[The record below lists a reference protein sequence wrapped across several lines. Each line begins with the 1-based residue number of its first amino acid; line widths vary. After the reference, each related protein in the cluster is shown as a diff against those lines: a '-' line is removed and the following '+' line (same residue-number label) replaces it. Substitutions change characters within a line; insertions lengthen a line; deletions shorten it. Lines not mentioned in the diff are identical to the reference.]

1 MQPHQLAHLEG
12 KSMPTPPMSD
22 VIGIEALDAL
32 ARNNDNYADAARE
45 LGIVY
50 TTLYSR
56 VKKAKERGLHLSDGA
71 RNSMSLSGLN
81 GAEIKGGWIAVLND
95 EGEKIGNNRW
105 SVPKSQEETNQFLD
119 TIRGAMDDLKTMDVP
134 EYEIREKPDGE
145 CLLVIDLAD
154 IHVGKLCVST
164 ETGYTYSR
172 EVAVT
177 RMIEGTRELIR
188 KASGMG
194 IGRILFVIG
203 NDILHVDNA
212 RSSTTSGTQQD
223 THGTIHQ
230 IARDG
235 FGGYVGCI
243 ELARLTAPVDII
255 YIPSNHDW
263 LMGWCLA
270 QQLGAWFRNAPDVT
284 ATEYNLSELHRK
296 YYRFEG
302 NLIGLTHGDGAKETD
317 LYPLMMTEARAHIS
331 DCVHRYWYVH
341 HLHHKIRK
349 QAGVLSHKREKD
361 HIGMTMMHNAARSME
376 GDNVQIEYVRS
387 MSPPD
392 GWHDRNG
399 YVNRQAVECFVHHP
413 HDGQDGRFTVWF

>member
-1 MQPHQLAHLEG
+1 MHLAGLN
-12 KSMPTPPMSD
+12 
-22 VIGIEALDAL
+22 GIEA
-32 ARNNDNYADAARE
+32 
-45 LGIVY
+45 
-50 TTLYSR
+50 
-56 VKKAKERGLHLSDGA
+56 
-71 RNSMSLSGLN
+71 
-81 GAEIKGGWIAVLND
+81 KGGWIHNYNEL
-95 EGEKIGNNRW
+95 GNKVGTTRW
-105 SVPKSQEETNQFLD
+105 SAPESQEETDQFLD
-119 TIRGAMDDLKTMDVP
+119 TIRGALDDLKNMDVP
-134 EYEIREKPDGE
+134 EYEIRENPDGE

-154 IHVGKLCVST
+154 IHMGKLCVST

-172 EVAVT
+172 EVAVQ

-194 IGRILFVIG
+194 IVRILFVIG

-230 IARDG
+230 MARDG
-235 FGGYVGCI
+235 FAGYVGCI

-263 LMGWCLA
+263 LMGWMLA

-302 NLIGLTHGDGAKETD
+302 NLIGLTHGDGAKEAD

-331 DCVHRYWYVH
+331 DCTHRYWYVH

-349 QAGVLSHKREKD
+349 QAGVTSHKREKD

-376 GDNVQIEYVRS
+376 GDNVQIEWVRS

>member
-1 MQPHQLAHLEG
+1 
-12 KSMPTPPMSD
+12 MPAERTPD
-22 VIGIEALDAL
+22 ALLIETLDAL
-32 ARNNDNYADAARE
+32 AQNNGNQAAAAKNT
-45 LGIVY
+45 GVKY
-50 TTLYSR
+50 NTFKSR
-56 VKKAKERGLHLSDGA
+56 VYLARERGLHLSEGA
-71 RNSMSLSGLN
+71 RNSMNLSGL
-81 GAEIKGGWIAVLND
+81 GGGEIKGGWIGVFD
-95 EGEKIGNNRW
+95 KETGEKIGNNRW
-105 SVPKSQEETNQFLD
+105 SAPVSQEETDQFLD
-119 TIRGAMDDLKTMDVP
+119 TIRGAIDDLQTLDVP
-134 EYEIREKPDGE
+134 EYEIREQPDGK

-154 IHVGKLCVST
+154 IHIGKLCVET

-230 IARDG
+230 MARDA
-235 FGGYVGCI
+235 FAGYVGAI
-243 ELARLTAPVDII
+243 ELARLTAPVDLV
-255 YIPSNHDW
+255 YCPSNHDW

-302 NLIGLTHGDGAKETD
+302 NLIGLTHGDGAKEAD

-331 DCVHRYWYVH
+331 DCNHRYWYVH

>member
-1 MQPHQLAHLEG
+1 
-12 KSMPTPPMSD
+12 MPTPPMSD
-22 VIGIEALDAL
+22 ALGIEALEAL
-32 ARNNDNYADAARE
+32 ERHGGVAAHAAKS
-45 LGIVY
+45 LGIHAD
-50 TTLYSR
+50 TFRSR
-56 VKKAKERGLHLSDGA
+56 IKKAKERGLHLSDGA
-71 RNSMSLSGLN
+71 RNSMNLSGL
-81 GAEIKGGWIAVLND
+81 GGSEIKGGWIGVFND
-95 EGEKIGNNRW
+95 AGEKIGNNRW
-105 SVPKSQEETNQFLD
+105 SAPASQEETDQFLN
-119 TIRGAMDDLKTMDVP
+119 TIRGAIDDLKDMDVP

-154 IHVGKLCVST
+154 VHIGKLCVAS
-164 ETGYTYSR
+164 ETSYIYSR
-172 EVAVT
+172 EIAVQ
-177 RMIEGTRELIR
+177 RMVEGTRELIR

-194 IGRILFVIG
+194 IGRILFVLG

-230 IARDG
+230 MYKDA
-235 FGGYVGCI
+235 FAGYVGAI
-243 ELARLTAPVDII
+243 ELARLTAPVDLVFC
-255 YIPSNHDW
+255 PSNHDW

-270 QQLGAWFRNAPDVT
+270 REVGAWFRLAPDVT

-302 NLIGLTHGDGAKETD
+302 NLIGLTHGDGAKEAD

-331 DCVHRYWYVH
+331 DCTHRYWYVH

-376 GDNVQIEYVRS
+376 GDNVQIEWVRS

>member
-1 MQPHQLAHLEG
+1 M
-12 KSMPTPPMSD
+12 TPKQQEVYD
-22 VIGIEALDAL
+22 TVQKLDGNIA
-32 ARNNDNYADAARE
+32 AAARE
-45 LGIVY
+45 LGEARTGVARKY
-50 TTLYSR
+50 
-56 VKKAKERGLHLSDGA
+56 KAALKYLNADDGIKAAMESVGMTDCGPLLGGWLKGEHASLRFEMPKDGA
-71 RNSMSLSGLN
+71 G
-81 GAEIKGGWIAVLND
+81 IAL
-95 EGEKIGNNRW
+95 
-105 SVPKSQEETNQFLD
+105 LD
-119 TIRGAMDDLKTMDVP
+119 TIKGAIDDLKNIDVP
-134 EYEIREKPDGE
+134 RYEIRPKPDGE

-154 IHVGKLCVST
+154 VHVGKLCVET

-172 EVAVT
+172 DVAVH
-177 RMIEGTRELIR
+177 RMVEGTRELIR

-194 IGRILFVIG
+194 IGRILFVLG

-212 RSSTTSGTQQD
+212 RSSTTSGTPQD

-230 IARDG
+230 LYRDA
-235 FGGYVGCI
+235 FAGYVKCI
-243 ELARLTAPVDII
+243 ELARLTAPVDLVFC
-255 YIPSNHDW
+255 PSNHDW

-270 QQLGAWFRNAPDVT
+270 REVGAWFRNAQDVT

-296 YYRFEG
+296 YYRFES
-302 NLIGLTHGDGAKETD
+302 NLIGITHGDGAKEAD
-317 LYPLMMTEARAHIS
+317 LYPLMMTEARPHIA
-331 DCVHRYWYVH
+331 DCTHRYWYVH

-349 QAGVLSHKREKD
+349 QAGVTAHKREKD
-361 HIGMTMMHNAARSME
+361 HIGMTMMHNAVRSVE

>member
-1 MQPHQLAHLEG
+1 
-12 KSMPTPPMSD
+12 MPTPPMPD

-45 LGIVY
+45 LGIFY
-50 TTLYSR
+50 ATLHSR
-56 VKKAKERGLHLSDGA
+56 VKKAKERGLHLSSGA
-71 RNSMSLSGLN
+71 QSAMQSAGLN
-81 GAEIKGGWIAVLND
+81 GAEAKGGWIHNYDAAT
-95 EGEKIGNNRW
+95 GNKTGTTRW
-105 SVPKSQEETNQFLD
+105 SAPESQEETNQFLN
-119 TIRGAMDDLKTMDVP
+119 TIRGAIDDLKTMDVP

-230 IARDG
+230 MYRDA
-235 FGGYVGCI
+235 FAGYVGAI
-243 ELARLTAPVDII
+243 ELARLTAPVDLV
-255 YIPSNHDW
+255 YCPSNHDW

-270 QQLGAWFRNAPDVT
+270 QQVVAWFRLAPDVT

-302 NLIGLTHGDGAKETD
+302 NLIGLTHGDGAKEAD

-331 DCVHRYWYVH
+331 DCTHRYWYVH

-376 GDNVQIEYVRS
+376 GDNVQIEWVRS

>member
-1 MQPHQLAHLEG
+1 M
-12 KSMPTPPMSD
+12 TPKQKEAYD
-22 VIGIEALDAL
+22 AVIRLDGNVA
-32 ARNNDNYADAARE
+32 AAARE
-45 LGIVY
+45 LGEARSGIHRKY
-50 TTLYSR
+50 
-56 VKKAKERGLHLSDGA
+56 KAACKYLEADDGIRAAMESVGMTDCGPLRGGWLKGEHASLRFEMPKDGA
-71 RNSMSLSGLN
+71 YLAL
-81 GAEIKGGWIAVLND
+81 V
-95 EGEKIGNNRW
+95 
-105 SVPKSQEETNQFLD
+105 D
-119 TIRGAMDDLKTMDVP
+119 TIKSAIDDLKTIDVP
-134 EYEIREKPDGE
+134 EYEARPKPDGE

-154 IHVGKLCVST
+154 VHVGKLCVET

-172 EVAVT
+172 DVAVH
-177 RMIEGTRELIR
+177 RMVEGTRELIR

-194 IGRILFVIG
+194 VGRILFVVG

-212 RSSTTSGTQQD
+212 RSSTTSGTPQD

-230 IARDG
+230 LYRDA
-235 FGGYVGCI
+235 FAGYVKCI
-243 ELARLTAPVDII
+243 ELARLTAPVDLVFC
-255 YIPSNHDW
+255 PSNHDW

-270 QQLGAWFRNAPDVT
+270 REVGAWFRNAPDVT

-296 YYRFEG
+296 YYRFEN
-302 NLIGLTHGDGAKETD
+302 NLIGITHGDGAKEAD
-317 LYPLMMTEARAHIS
+317 LYPLMMTEARPHIA
-331 DCVHRYWYVH
+331 DCTHRYWYVH

-349 QAGVLSHKREKD
+349 QAGVTAHKREKD
-361 HIGMTMMHNAARSME
+361 HIGMTMMHNAVRSVE

>member
-1 MQPHQLAHLEG
+1 
-12 KSMPTPPMSD
+12 MPTPPLSNELA
-22 VIGIEALDAL
+22 IEALDAL
-32 ARNNDNYADAARE
+32 ERNNGNTTNAAKE
-45 LGIVY
+45 LGLNY
-50 TTLYSR
+50 NTLQSR
-56 VKKAKERGLHLSDGA
+56 IAKAKERGMHLSEGA
-71 RNSMSLSGLN
+71 RGAMQSAGLSGQE
-81 GAEIKGGWIAVLND
+81 AKGGWIHNYD
-95 EGEKIGNNRW
+95 PSTGNKTGTTRW
-105 SVPKSQEETNQFLD
+105 SAPVSQEATDQFLD
-119 TIRGAMDDLKTMDVP
+119 TIRGAIDDLKTMDVP
-134 EYEIREKPDGE
+134 KYEIRKKPDGE

-154 IHVGKLCVST
+154 VHVGKLCVST

-172 EVAVT
+172 EIAVR
-177 RMIEGTRELIR
+177 RMVEGTRELIR
-188 KASGMG
+188 KSSGLG
-194 IGRILFVIG
+194 IGRILFVLG
-203 NDILHVDNA
+203 NDILHVDNSK
-212 RSSTTSGTQQD
+212 SSTTSHTHQD

-230 IARDG
+230 IYRDA
-235 FGGYVGCI
+235 FAGYVGAI
-243 ELARLTAPVDII
+243 ELARLTAPVDLVFC
-255 YIPSNHDW
+255 PSNHDW

-270 QQLGAWFRNAPDVT
+270 REVAAWFRNAPDVT

-302 NLIGLTHGDGAKETD
+302 NLIGLTHGDGAKEAD

-331 DCVHRYWYVH
+331 DCLHRYWYVH

-349 QAGVLSHKREKD
+349 QAGVMSHKREKD

>member
-1 MQPHQLAHLEG
+1 
-12 KSMPTPPMSD
+12 MSD
-22 VIGIEALDAL
+22 ALLIEALDAL
-32 ARNNDNYADAARE
+32 DRNDGKKAAAARDIG
-45 LGIVY
+45 LNNN
-50 TTLYSR
+50 TFKSR
-56 VKKAKERGLHLSDGA
+56 IDQAKKRGLHLSEGA
-71 RNSMSLSGLN
+71 RGEMNNAGMN
-81 GAEIKGGWIAVLND
+81 GMEAKGGWKHIYDPAT
-95 EGEKIGNNRW
+95 GNKTGTVRW
-105 SVPKSQEETNQFLD
+105 AAPASQEETDQFLE
-119 TIRGAMDDLKTMDVP
+119 TIQGAIADLKDMDVP
-134 EYEIREKPDGE
+134 EYTIREQPDGE

-154 IHVGKLCVST
+154 IHVGKLSAET
-164 ETGYTYSR
+164 ETGYTYTR
-172 EVAVT
+172 DIAVQ
-177 RMIEGTRELIR
+177 RMVEGTRELIR

-194 IGRILFVIG
+194 IGRILFVLG

-212 RSSTTSGTQQD
+212 RSSTTSGTPQD
-223 THGTIHQ
+223 TQGTIHQ
-230 IARDG
+230 MYRDA
-235 FGGYVGCI
+235 FAGYVGSI
-243 ELARLTAPVDII
+243 ELARLTAPVDLIFC
-255 YIPSNHDW
+255 PSNHDW

-270 QQLGAWFRNAPDVT
+270 QQVGAWFRLAPDVT
-284 ATEYNLSELHRK
+284 ATEYNLSEKHRK
-296 YYRFEG
+296 YYRYEG
-302 NLIGLTHGDGAKETD
+302 NLIGLTHGDGAKEAD

-331 DCVHRYWYVH
+331 DCTHRYWYVH

>member
-1 MQPHQLAHLEG
+1 M
-12 KSMPTPPMSD
+12 TPKQK
-22 VIGIEALDAL
+22 EAYDAVVRLDGNVA
-32 ARNNDNYADAARE
+32 AAARE
-45 LGIVY
+45 LGEARSGIHRKY
-50 TTLYSR
+50 
-56 VKKAKERGLHLSDGA
+56 KAACKYLEADDGIKAAMESVGMTDCGPLLGGWLKGEHASLRFEMPKDGA
-71 RNSMSLSGLN
+71 GIALVDT
-81 GAEIKGGWIAVLND
+81 IKGAI
-95 EGEKIGNNRW
+95 
-105 SVPKSQEETNQFLD
+105 
-119 TIRGAMDDLKTMDVP
+119 DDLKNIDVP
-134 EYEIREKPDGE
+134 EYEARPKPDGE

-154 IHVGKLCVST
+154 VHVGKLCVET

-172 EVAVT
+172 DVAVH
-177 RMIEGTRELIR
+177 RMVEGTRELIR

-194 IGRILFVIG
+194 VGRILFVVG

-212 RSSTTSGTQQD
+212 RSSTTSGTPQD

-230 IARDG
+230 LYRDA
-235 FGGYVGCI
+235 FAGYVKCI
-243 ELARLTAPVDII
+243 ELARLTAPVDLVFC
-255 YIPSNHDW
+255 PSNHDW

-270 QQLGAWFRNAPDVT
+270 REVGAWFRNAPDVT

-296 YYRFEG
+296 YYRFEN
-302 NLIGLTHGDGAKETD
+302 NLIGITHGDGAKEAD
-317 LYPLMMTEARAHIS
+317 LYPLMMTEARPHIA
-331 DCVHRYWYVH
+331 DCTHRYWYVH

-349 QAGVLSHKREKD
+349 QAGVTAHKREKD
-361 HIGMTMMHNAARSME
+361 HIGMTMMHNAVRSVE

>member
-1 MQPHQLAHLEG
+1 LEG
-12 KSMPTPPMSD
+12 KAMPTPPMSD
-22 VIGIEALDAL
+22 ALGIEALEAL
-32 ARNNDNYADAARE
+32 AQNNGVAAQAARS
-45 LGIVY
+45 IDVNVD
-50 TTLYSR
+50 TFRSR
-56 VKKAKERGLHLSDGA
+56 VIKAKERGLHLSGGA
-71 RNSMSLSGLN
+71 RNSMHLAGLN
-81 GAEIKGGWIAVLND
+81 GIEAKGGWIHNYNEL
-95 EGEKIGNNRW
+95 GNKVGTTRW
-105 SVPKSQEETNQFLD
+105 SAPASQEETDQFLN
-119 TIRGAMDDLKTMDVP
+119 TIRGAFDDLKNMDVP
-134 EYEIREKPDGE
+134 EYEIREKPEGE

-154 IHVGKLCVST
+154 VHIGKLCVAS
-164 ETGYTYSR
+164 ETSYIYSR
-172 EVAVT
+172 EIAVT

-194 IGRILFVIG
+194 IGRILFVLG

-212 RSSTTSGTQQD
+212 RSSTTSGTGQD

-230 IARDG
+230 MYRDA
-235 FGGYVGCI
+235 FAGYVGAI
-243 ELARLTAPVDII
+243 ELARLTAPVDLV
-255 YIPSNHDW
+255 YCPSNHDW

-270 QQLGAWFRNAPDVT
+270 QQVGAWFRLAPDVT

-302 NLIGLTHGDGAKETD
+302 NLIGLTHGDGAKEAD

-331 DCVHRYWYVH
+331 DCTHRYWYVH

-376 GDNVQIEYVRS
+376 GDNVQIEWVRS